1 MRLVLKFNSIPVA
14 DSSMSALLFAMHLLW
29 AGNFKLKIMSV
40 SIMEALQNANY
51 NLDNVARM
59 PMLLPMVKEQLNNA
73 VTLLDKGYSIWDE
86 VEPLL
91 EEFGS
96 VENVPEKQEA

>member
-1 MRLVLKFNSIPVA
+1 MA
-14 DSSMSALLFAMHLLW
+14 
-29 AGNFKLKIMSV
+29 V

-59 PMLLPMVKEQLNNA
+59 PMLLQMVKEQLNNA
-73 VTLLDKGYSIWDE
+73 VTLLDKGYDIWTE

-91 EEFGS
+91 EKYGS
-96 VENVPEKQEA
+96 VDNVPEKE